1 MAKNF
6 PPPFRWKT
14 VEQDRIVIDF
24 STVINIDHPNKWLA
38 PSDAVKCVNAL
49 KVTVSIVQNV
59 TETVGTDDP
68 EPFEYKG

>member
-1 MAKNF
+1 L
-6 PPPFRWKT
+6 
-14 VEQDRIVIDF
+14 IF

-49 KVTVSIVQNV
+49 TFAASIVQNV